1 MKLNVCRSDYAVNY
15 GKTIMGLPNGISDD
29 LICARNRNPPSDTCQ
44 GMKKLE
50 VIRCDNFFSFTGD
63 SGSGLQMLKD
73 RVYYIHGITSFGVS
87 CNSPRPSFYTRVMS
101 VVDWIEEKV
110 WT

>member
-15 GKTIMGLPNGISDD
+15 GKNIMGLPNGISDD

-50 VIRCDNFFSFTGD
+50 VMRRVTTFFLSQETLVPVCRC
-63 SGSGLQMLKD
+63 
-73 RVYYIHGITSFGVS
+73 
-87 CNSPRPSFYTRVMS
+87 
-101 VVDWIEEKV
+101 
-110 WT
+110 